1 MYRSGDRARRMSDGG
16 LEYMGRLDDQVKL
29 RGFRIELGEIE
40 AALRTHPAVTDAVVL
55 VRGEGDERRLVAWLV
70 TTEMVSQAELRT
82 HLSTH
87 LPEYMVPS
95 AFVVIDTLP
104 LTPNGKVDR
113 NALPE
118 PDLTSSRDTDMVPP
132 RTPLEAQIAA
142 IWREVLGVERVGI
155 NDNFFA
161 LGGHSLLATQVVAR
175 LCQQFGREVA
185 LQ

>member
-1 MYRSGDRARRMSDGG
+1 VEAPVARPTLDPRTLISD
-16 LEYMGRLDDQVKL
+16 L
-29 RGFRIELGEIE
+29 R
-40 AALRTHPAVTDAVVL
+40 D
-55 VRGEGDERRLVAWLV
+55 
-70 TTEMVSQAELRT
+70 
-82 HLSTH
+82 HLH
-87 LPEYMVPS
+87 QRLPEYMLPS
-95 AFVVIDTLP
+95 AFVTLP
-104 LTPNGKVDR
+104 EFPHTPNGKVDR